1 MLFEAKKLF
10 SRLENNWFKII
21 SPLGA
26 RVSDEDR
33 FHFVGEREKVG
44 LAASAV
50 SGGRWQHY

>member
-1 MLFEAKKLF
+1 MLFEAEKLF

-33 FHFVGEREKVG
+33 FHFVGGVKK
-44 LAASAV
+44 
-50 SGGRWQHY
+50 